1 MRSNMMIFSIMIH
14 DNDGDNEKHNLFH
27 LSANCLLSSS
37 GLILS
42 IIPLLSWNTDFE
54 HGFSERQRIIGKT
67 SAHIWFDLIS
77 RHWISIIN
85 FSINTLQQ
93 NQQMRKTERLTN
105 LMAPW
110 DDWGDGLLSGYT
122 SSQHLLSRGDFLSEK
137 EGTENLKDL
146 PSSSSGTVRSLFCG
160 GCREPQEAGWKNIP
174 PEKIGSK
181 VNTRNSETHFSLLVL
196 VSLLTF
202 LEVCHF
208 IPDVWLSWLV
218 GLPYIMRFFSSSFSN
233 WPIYIKNYFL
243 AYLVFVC
250 PGQLTCILHLLLIW
264 ASLLGI
270 RGNSQFSDFV
280 PERDDVEKK
289 TRQIM
294 FDLWT

>member
-1 MRSNMMIFSIMIH
+1 M
-14 DNDGDNEKHNLFH
+14 
-27 LSANCLLSSS
+27 
-37 GLILS
+37 
-42 IIPLLSWNTDFE
+42 
-54 HGFSERQRIIGKT
+54 
-67 SAHIWFDLIS
+67 
-77 RHWISIIN
+77 
-85 FSINTLQQ
+85 
-93 NQQMRKTERLTN
+93 
-105 LMAPW
+105 
-110 DDWGDGLLSGYT
+110 
-122 SSQHLLSRGDFLSEK
+122 SEK

-233 WPIYIKNYFL
+233 
-243 AYLVFVC
+243 
-250 PGQLTCILHLLLIW
+250 
-264 ASLLGI
+264 
-270 RGNSQFSDFV
+270 
-280 PERDDVEKK
+280 
-289 TRQIM
+289 
-294 FDLWT
+294 